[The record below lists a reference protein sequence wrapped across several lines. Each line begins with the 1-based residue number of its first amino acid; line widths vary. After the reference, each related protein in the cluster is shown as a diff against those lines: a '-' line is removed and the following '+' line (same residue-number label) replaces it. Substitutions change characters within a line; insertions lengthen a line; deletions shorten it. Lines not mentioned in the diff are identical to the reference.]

1 MNLDRVAAI
10 GQRSL
15 PILRVAGTAI
25 LIALGVYL
33 MGAYVLRA
41 ITTFDAAWD
50 NIAYHLPY
58 AARLS
63 GICGPDCLQF
73 APHLEQFYT
82 GFPVAIELI
91 QGWIWRLTGMPELT
105 NLVALASFVLL
116 VGYLQ
121 VHWRVAWYWSVL
133 AFSAIPF
140 VQIFATSSYLDLAV
154 NVFAT
159 VALITV
165 AELLF
170 RPERVGTW
178 IRVIFWGCLIILGNS
193 KTQMMPIALAIGVAF
208 LVLDWWTR
216 GRPVPKL
223 QRWPS
228 MLLTVVLLALV
239 SGTML
244 RNVIVFGNPVFPV
257 EVVVGGST
265 LLHGVVP
272 PLASNSTPFYLTD
285 APQAWRW
292 LLSVLEYSALDFRW
306 TPYTLGQGEVPQ
318 TAPSFRMG
326 GYFTAYVLLTGAL
339 LLVALSRQGARGWL
353 LIAYLAALTA
363 ATAIL
368 PASHEL
374 RYYMFWILTPVAFCL
389 ILFASSGP
397 VGLSRLPD
405 LGLAW
410 KCGAISCLLA
420 VTLVTGIKYAPY
432 RAGIGLSE
440 FIASN
445 GFQAAVDNQIADGDI
460 VCVSEARF
468 AILYSAAYNPGRSY
482 KVIQGD
488 DPSCTKRF

>member
-1 MNLDRVAAI
+1 M
-10 GQRSL
+10 
-15 PILRVAGTAI
+15 AGTAI
-25 LIALGVYL
+25 LIAMAAYL
-33 MGAYVLRA
+33 MGAYALRA

-50 NIAYHLPY
+50 NVAYHFPY

-63 GICGPDCLQF
+63 GICDTDCLQF
-73 APHLEQFYT
+73 VPHLELFYT

-91 QGWIWRLTGMPELT
+91 QGWIWRLTGVPELT

-116 VGYLQ
+116 IGYLQ
-121 VHWRVAWYWSVL
+121 LHWNVPWYWSVL

-140 VQIFATSSYLDLAV
+140 VQIFATSSYLDLTV

-159 VALITV
+159 IALVTV

-170 RPERVGTW
+170 RAERVGTR
-178 IRVIFWGCLIILGNS
+178 IRVVFWGCLVLLGNS
-193 KTQMMPIALAIGVAF
+193 KTQMMPIALALGLAFVA
-208 LVLDWWTR
+208 LDWWTH
-216 GRPVPKL
+216 GRPALQL
-223 QRWPS
+223 QRWLS
-228 MLLTVVLLALV
+228 VLLTVFLLALV
-239 SGTML
+239 SATML
-244 RNVIVFGNPVFPV
+244 RNVIAFGNPVFPV

-272 PLASNSTPFYLTD
+272 PLAGNSAPLYLTD

-292 LLSVLEYSALDFRW
+292 LLSVLEYSALDLRW

-326 GYFTAYVLLTGAL
+326 GYFTAYVLFTCAL
-339 LLVALSRQGARGWL
+339 LVVALTRQGARGWL

-374 RYYMFWILTPVAFCL
+374 RYYMFWILTPVVFCL
-389 ILFASSGP
+389 ILFASSGS

-410 KCGAISCLLA
+410 KCAALSCLLA
-420 VTLVTGIKYAPY
+420 VTLVTGLKYVPTS
-432 RAGIGLSE
+432 AGVGARE
-440 FIASN
+440 FVTSN

-460 VCVSEARF
+460 VCVAEARF
-468 AILYSAAYNPGRSY
+468 AILYSAAYNPGRTY